1 MIIDFAAML
10 ESIRESDL
18 LNIIQTVTVP
28 GIIGPRS
35 DVSNTNSQVSQSEN
49 GDREVISG
57 TATVSD
63 SKEKPNQD
71 QERPPLFEDVS
82 PLKYKNLKYKKGE
95 QEIILRDSTGNTIAT
110 MDVIQVKPKS

>member
-1 MIIDFAAML
+1 MIINFAAML
-10 ESIRESDL
+10 ESIRNSNL

-28 GIIGPRS
+28 GIIEPRS
-35 DVSNTNSQVSQSEN
+35 DISNTNSQVSQSEK
-49 GDREVISG
+49 GDREVITG

-63 SKEKPNQD
+63 SKEKTNQD

-82 PLKYKNLKYKKGE
+82 IKYKKGE

-110 MDVIQVKPKS
+110 MDVIQVKPK